1 MSGNRPLV
9 SVIMPTYNS
18 AAFVAETIESV
29 LAQTYDP
36 IELVVVDDASDDA
49 TPEIVGRYGQRYPD
63 RVRLQRATERAG
75 PCRRRNDALD
85 VACGS
90 LIAWLDHDDLW
101 VPDKTA
107 RQVEVMKA
115 RPDVG
120 LVYSGF
126 EAFDSET
133 REPIPW
139 RDRELEAEGDI
150 LIPLFVRGC
159 FVGALTTLFRREVLT
174 RRHTRLR
181 EKDFSFGDDYFLW
194 LVVSLDWKVAK
205 IDEVLAYHRRHS
217 SNESARLMETNFYLR
232 RIALLRDFLVEY
244 PEARPRLGKW
254 RRRGIARHFLSA
266 AAFESRRSR
275 LRTALAVA
283 RAFAT
288 APVYTQRKLRADRK
302 VQRSNDRARSV
313 S

>member
-1 MSGNRPLV
+1 MSEDRPLV
-9 SVIMPTYNS
+9 SVIMPTYN
-18 AAFVAETIESV
+18 AAPFVAESIESV
-29 LAQTYDP
+29 LAQTYEP
-36 IELVVVDDASDDA
+36 MELAVVDDASEDA
-49 TPEIVGRYGQRYPD
+49 TPTIVEDYARRHPD
-63 RVRLQRATERAG
+63 RIRFRRAAERAG

-85 VACGS
+85 LASGS

-101 VPDKTA
+101 VPEKTA

-126 EAFDSET
+126 EAFDSES
-133 REPIPW
+133 REPILW
-139 RDRELEAEGDI
+139 RDRDSEAEGDV

-159 FVGALTTLFRREVLT
+159 FVGSLTALFRREVLT

-181 EKDFSFGDDYFLW
+181 EKEFSFGDDYFLW
-194 LVVSLDWKVAK
+194 LVLSLDWNVAK
-205 IDEVLAYHRRHS
+205 IDDVLAYYRRHS
-217 SNESARLMETNFYLR
+217 NNESARLMETNFYLR
-232 RIALLRDFLVEY
+232 RIALLREFLVEY

-266 AAFESRRSR
+266 AALESRHSR
-275 LRTALAVA
+275 LRTGVAVA

-288 APVYTQRKLRADRK
+288 APVYTQRELRYLRKLAPE
-302 VQRSNDRARSV
+302 QPPSQT
-313 S
+313 

>member
-1 MSGNRPLV
+1 MSKERPLV
-9 SVIMPTYNS
+9 STIMSTHNS
-18 AAFVAETIESV
+18 AAFVAESIESV
-29 LAQTYDP
+29 LAQTYEP
-36 IELVVVDDASDDA
+36 IELVVVDDASEDT
-49 TPEIVGRYGQRYPD
+49 TPTILEDYARRYPD
-63 RVRLQRATERAG
+63 RIRFQRATKRAG

-85 VACGS
+85 LASGS
-90 LIAWLDHDDLW
+90 FVAWLDHDDLW
-101 VPDKTA
+101 VPEKTA
-107 RQVEVMKA
+107 RQVEILQA

-133 REPIPW
+133 RKLIPW
-139 RDRELEAEGDI
+139 RDRDSEAEGDI

-159 FVGALTTLFRREVLT
+159 FVGALTTLFRREALT

-181 EKDFSFGDDYFLW
+181 EKEFSFGDDYYLW
-194 LVVSLDWKVAK
+194 LVLSLDWKVAK
-205 IDEVLAYHRRHS
+205 IDEVLAFYRRHS
-217 SNESARLMETNFYLR
+217 TNESASLMETNFYLR
-232 RIALLRDFLVEY
+232 RIALLREFLVEY

-254 RRRGIARHFLSA
+254 RRRGIARHFISA

-275 LRTALAVA
+275 LRTGLAVA

-288 APVYTQRKLRADRK
+288 APVYTQRELR
-302 VQRSNDRARSV
+302 QTSSG